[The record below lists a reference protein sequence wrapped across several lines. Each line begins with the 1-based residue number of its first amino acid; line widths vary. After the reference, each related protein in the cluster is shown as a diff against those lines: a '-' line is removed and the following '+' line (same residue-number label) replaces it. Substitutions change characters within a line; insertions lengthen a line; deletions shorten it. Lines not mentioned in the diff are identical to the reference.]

1 MTPTDI
7 AKNVAGIK
15 KALAE
20 AGSDA
25 LLLAATKTRDA
36 ETVLSAVAA
45 GVTAVGEN
53 RVQEFRDKYDAVSP
67 FAKMHFIGTLQ
78 KNKVKYLVGRA
89 ELIHS
94 VDSTDVASEISRVAV
109 KRGVTQDVLIEIN
122 ISREAQ
128 KGGVMEEALPALAA
142 DIAGMPGIRLRGV
155 MTVGAVLPS
164 PDDYF
169 PLFRRTKQLADALR
183 DRYPEADQI
192 SMGMSSNYLV
202 AAACGATIV
211 RVGSLIFGERD
222 YTVGRRDAENGKK
235 FI

>member
-1 MTPTDI
+1 MTDTTIDI
-7 AKNVAGIK
+7 EKNVRRIK
-15 KALAE
+15 NELAE
-20 AGSDA
+20 AGSGA

-36 ETVLSAVAA
+36 ETVLKAVAA
-45 GVTAVGEN
+45 GVDAVGEN
-53 RVQEFRDKYDAVSP
+53 RVQEFRDKYGAVSP

-94 VDSTDVASEISRVAV
+94 VDNLDTAHEISRLAV
-109 KRGVTQDVLIEIN
+109 KREVTQDVLIEIN

-128 KGGVMEEALPALAA
+128 KGGILEEDLPAFAA
-142 DIAGMPGIRLRGV
+142 EIAGMPGVRLRGV

-164 PDDYF
+164 PSDYY
-169 PLFRRTKQLADALR
+169 PLFRRTKELADGLR

-202 AAACGATIV
+202 AAECGATIV
-211 RVGSLIFGERD
+211 RVGSLIFGERS
-222 YTVGRRDAENGKK
+222 YTKSGV
-235 FI
+235 